1 MSNDNSFAVVT
12 SRIFLAFLLVLVM
25 AARVLAQNPVPFIN
39 QPLVPDTVKP
49 GSPGFTLTVNGT
61 GFVSGAVVRWNGS
74 PRATTFVNSSR
85 LKATV
90 LSSDVARAGAGS
102 VTVINPSPGGGT
114 SNVIFFDVSAPTFPV
129 ELKRKDYGT
138 GSGSQPTSVGV
149 GDFNGNGKLD
159 LAVADFVTD
168 NVTIFLGNGNGTFQ
182 AGVNYAVQ
190 SAPDSVIV
198 SDFDGDGKLDVVVRN
213 NGSNSVSILLGNGD
227 GTFQAARNFATG
239 NSPNFQT
246 AGDFNGDGKLVL
258 AVANGGDNTVSILLG
273 NGDGTFQP
281 RVDYPCGP
289 SPAGVA
295 AGDFNRDGK
304 LDLVVTNYLGANTVS
319 ILLGNGDGT
328 FQPPVSYATG
338 ATPVFVATGD
348 FNRDGKLDLAVT
360 NGSDSTVSV
369 LLGNGDGTFQPHVDY
384 AVGASPWM
392 VASADIDADGKLDLA
407 VANWGGVAVSVLRG
421 NGDGT
426 FQSANNFGAGNGPL
440 WVAFAD
446 FNGDGRIDLAVP
458 KYSDAAVA
466 ILLQDGSITL
476 SPSSLKFADQVLG
489 TTSARKSVTLT
500 NVGAATLTIS
510 GIAIGGTNAPDF
522 AESNTCGS
530 SLAPKAH
537 CTISVTFT
545 PSRLE
550 SRTASITITDS
561 GRGNPHTVPISGFGV
576 MSGPNATLAVT
587 RLTFAPQLVGTSSP
601 AHSVTLSNYGT
612 AALNIAG
619 VAASGVFDT
628 ATTCGSSLAV
638 LATCTISV
646 TFRPTQPGTRIE
658 TLSIADNA
666 PSSPQTV
673 SLSGTGTVVK
683 LNPTSLS
690 FGVHEVGTSAT

>member
-1 MSNDNSFAVVT
+1 MAIVIPETKRLVEFKQLGEEAEGERFMAKRNRLSVND
-12 SRIFLAFLLVLVM
+12 RLAYCWILLLYLFTISV
-25 AARVLAQNPVPFIN
+25 AQAQNPVPLIN
-39 QPLVPDTVKP
+39 EPLVPDALKP
-49 GSPGFTLTVNGT
+49 GSTGFTLTVNGT
-61 GFVSGAVVRWNGS
+61 GFVSRSVVMWNGS
-74 PRATTFVNSSR
+74 ARTTTFVSSSR
-85 LKATV
+85 IKATI
-90 LSSDVARAGAGS
+90 LSSDVAKSGAAS
-102 VTVINPSPGGGT
+102 VTVSNPGPGGGA
-114 SNVIFFDVSAPTFPV
+114 SNVIFFEVSPPTFPV
-129 ELKRKDYGT
+129 ELNRKDYET
-138 GSGSQPTSVGV
+138 GSGSQPNSVGI
-149 GDFNGNGKLD
+149 GDFNGDGKLD
-159 LAVADFVTD
+159 LAVANFTTETA
-168 NVTIFLGNGNGTFQ
+168 TIFLGNGDGTFQ
-182 AGVNYAVQ
+182 PGVNYAVQ
-190 SAPDSVIV
+190 SVPDSVIV
-198 SDFDGDGKLDVVVRN
+198 RDFNGDGNLDVVVRN
-213 NGSNSVSILLGNGD
+213 NGSNSVSILMGNGD
-227 GTFQAARNFATG
+227 GTFQPAHNFATG
-239 NSPNFQT
+239 NSPNFQ
-246 AGDFNGDGKLVL
+246 AASDFNGDGKLDL

-273 NGDGTFQP
+273 NGDGTFQ
-281 RVDYPCGP
+281 R
-289 SPAGVA
+289 
-295 AGDFNRDGK
+295 
-304 LDLVVTNYLGANTVS
+304 
-319 ILLGNGDGT
+319 
-328 FQPPVSYATG
+328 
-338 ATPVFVATGD
+338 
-348 FNRDGKLDLAVT
+348 
-360 NGSDSTVSV
+360 
-369 LLGNGDGTFQPHVDY
+369 HVDY

-392 VASADIDADGKLDLA
+392 VATADIDADGKLDLA